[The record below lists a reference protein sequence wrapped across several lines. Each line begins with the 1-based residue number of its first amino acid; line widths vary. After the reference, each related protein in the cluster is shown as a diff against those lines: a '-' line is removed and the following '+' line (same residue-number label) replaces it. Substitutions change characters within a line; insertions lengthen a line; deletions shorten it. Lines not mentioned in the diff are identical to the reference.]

1 MKILLVVYRDNERV
15 GGSLRVAEILAS
27 SLLSEG
33 VDVYVV
39 CAYGD
44 SGRLKA
50 ELGDRCI
57 LMNSGGRKDFRA
69 WLRYRNFVKRL
80 SPDIVHYVDCVG
92 WMTLAGIGL
101 KPKRIVHQHSR
112 PDVGPGGHKRFRN
125 IRWLSGTADRVIAIS
140 EGAGRQLVEKCGV
153 EKEKVSVIY
162 NAVNPDYL
170 KISQSSSGDRNTT
183 ASDERVLGMAIRVV
197 EDKGVEDALKLL
209 QYLPNNYVLSIA
221 GDGPAREKLKAC
233 ALELGVSDRLRWLGS
248 VSDIAE
254 FYKNIDYYLFM
265 SWYEGFGLSVAEAMF
280 CQKPVVGLLGDG
292 EIAEP
297 EYPLVNTENSLLINR
312 SDPGSF
318 KSEVKGEIIELL
330 AKALLMLDEN
340 STARKSMVMNAFD
353 WVNERF
359 TSQVQLKMVLKAYR
373 KTIEG
378 KF

>member
-1 MKILLVVYRDNERV
+1 MVYKDDERV

-44 SGRLKA
+44 GGRLKA

-57 LMNSGGRKDFRA
+57 LMNSGGRKDFRG
-69 WLRYRNFVKRL
+69 WLGYRNFVKRL

-92 WMTLAGIGL
+92 WMTLAGMGL
-101 KPKRIVHQHSR
+101 KPKRVMHQHFR
-112 PDVGPGGHKRFRN
+112 PDVGPGGHKRFRS
-125 IRWLSGTADRVIAIS
+125 IRWLSGSADRVIAIS
-140 EGAGRQLVEKCGV
+140 EGAGRQLVEKCGLK
-153 EKEKVSVIY
+153 KEKISVIY

-170 KISQSSSGDRNTT
+170 KISQPSSDGLNAT
-183 ASDERVLGMAIRVV
+183 ASDERILGMAIRVV

-221 GDGPAREKLKAC
+221 GDGPARKKMEAC

-248 VSDIAE
+248 VSNIAE
-254 FYKNIDYYLFM
+254 FYKNIDYYIFM

-297 EYPLVNTENSLLINR
+297 EYPLVNSKNSLLINR
-312 SDPGSF
+312 SKPGNF
-318 KSEVKGEIIELL
+318 KSEENIEIIKTL
-330 AKALLMLDEN
+330 AKALLSLDDN
-340 STARKSMVMNAFD
+340 PIARKSMVTNAFD
-353 WVNERF
+353 WVNDRF
-359 TSQVQLKMVLKAYR
+359 TSQIQLKMVLKVYR

-378 KF
+378 KC